1 MSIAVVGEALIDFL
15 PDAKGKYTPHLGGSP
30 YNLAIGLARQNQSVN
45 YLTPLSDDSFG
56 DTLYSSLRTE
66 NVQVPMDRRSQRPT
80 SIALVTAK
88 PNGRNAFRLYREG
101 VADKDT
107 TFAEIK
113 AYLPPDLQ
121 LLHTG
126 SLAITPSQ
134 LPKIRALMQLMN
146 QRGIPVSMD
155 INIRLGASRDPE
167 AYLAGVRSLLPF
179 ADIVKASDEDLAPF
193 QFSTVAEQAAE
204 LAFHEQHGGMLI
216 LTQGRADTVLF
227 TASGT
232 LRRAP
237 PVVNVIQDTIGAGDS
252 FYAALLA
259 CLGRKQLYHLAALH
273 NPIEVIGVNALQQ
286 MLKFANAAAAIN
298 LTRPGCSPPT
308 QIEVE
313 EFLYSNKGQNLDQ

>member
-1 MSIAVVGEALIDFL
+1 MTIAVFGEALIDFL
-15 PDAKGKYTPHLGGSP
+15 PDAKGNYTPHLGGSP
-30 YNLAIGLARQNQSVN
+30 YNIAIGLARQNRSVS
-45 YLTPLSDDSFG
+45 YLAPLSDDSFG
-56 DTLYSSLRTE
+56 DTLYSSLRGE
-66 NVQVPMDRRSQRPT
+66 NVQVSMDRRSQRPT
-80 SIALVTAK
+80 SIALVTTK
-88 PNGRNAFRLYREG
+88 PDGRNAFKLYREG
-101 VADKDT
+101 VADKDI

-113 AYLPPDLQ
+113 AHLPPDLQ

-155 INIRLGASRDPE
+155 INIRLGASRDQE

-204 LAFHEQHGGMLI
+204 LAFHEQRRGMLV
-216 LTQGRADTVLF
+216 LTQGSADTVLY
-227 TASGT
+227 TASGA

-237 PVVNVIQDTIGAGDS
+237 SVVDVIQDTIGAGDS
-252 FYAALLA
+252 FYAAFLA
-259 CLGRKQLYHLAALH
+259 CLGRKQPYHLAALH

-286 MLKFANAAAAIN
+286 ILGFANAAAAIN
-298 LTRPGCSPPT
+298 LSRPGCSPPT

-313 EFLYSNKGQNLDQ
+313 EFLYSNSGENLGQ